1 MNGNFL
7 QYAGGDRME
16 TQNRVLKLII
26 TKMKSWR
33 EGERDRLRESRMTEG
48 SEMMLFVQEE
58 LEAHDGVSKGKY
70 TIGLGQD
77 RLVYCTD
84 LEDVISMRCP
94 SPCFCLPIIFLLNC

>member
-1 MNGNFL
+1 
-7 QYAGGDRME
+7 ME